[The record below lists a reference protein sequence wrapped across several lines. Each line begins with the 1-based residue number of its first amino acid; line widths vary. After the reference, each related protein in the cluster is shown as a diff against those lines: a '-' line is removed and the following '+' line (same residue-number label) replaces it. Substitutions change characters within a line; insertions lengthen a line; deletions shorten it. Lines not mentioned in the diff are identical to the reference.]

1 MLNHYRLVKFY
12 LARQRTNVVRTLL
25 LRRFYDSGL
34 FVNKN
39 FTGEASPLFS
49 DINCKNMSLIVSVA
63 NRYIPLPERS

>member
-12 LARQRTNVVRTLL
+12 LAWQRTDMVRALL
-25 LRRFYDSGL
+25 LRRFCDSGQ
-34 FVNKN
+34 FVNMN
-39 FTGEASPLFS
+39 FIGVAGPLFN